1 MVAPK
6 AGHKKTEQARRRG
19 DPVSSPPPHALTLRI
34 SAPVYMRVSLLL
46 QDHKVFAQHEKFGMF
61 QVPKEFLNTNKKA
74 PAAVAPKEKVHSRRV
89 GHAYPWHDTRDAAR
103 TTRVRKMDVL
113 SDKLYT
119 SLPLHLSYIIHVS
132 IVTRSRRHLVRAQV
146 NKADGHTNEQQTQQK
161 QEKTRNQQKQKQ
173 QKQTG
178 GGKNCVSSLSPCPA
192 GTASA
197 DGIEARI
204 PVI

>member
-1 MVAPK
+1 MEHACALP
-6 AGHKKTEQARRRG
+6 GTSR
-19 DPVSSPPPHALTLRI
+19 VSRPALPGFAQWTYYLTLC
-34 SAPVYMRVSLLL
+34 SPLHGAGSC
-46 QDHKVFAQHEKFGMF
+46 
-61 QVPKEFLNTNKKA
+61 
-74 PAAVAPKEKVHSRRV
+74 
-89 GHAYPWHDTRDAAR
+89 
-103 TTRVRKMDVL
+103 
-113 SDKLYT
+113 T
-119 SLPLHLSYIIHVS
+119 STPLPLHFSYITHFS

-161 QEKTRNQQKQKQ
+161 QEKTRNQQKQQKQ